1 MTCTATSRRSRRS
14 STTPRGADRFVLGG
28 DYALFGG
35 WPKETVERLRAL
47 PDALWIRGNGERW
60 TANPQ
65 RRAGQP
71 DRPAGDRGRPRRRS
85 ARSSWPTSPRCRPA
99 PPAAT
104 R

>member
-1 MTCTATSRRSRRS
+1 MTCTATSRRSRPC
-14 STTPRGADRFVLGG
+14 STTRAAPTRFVLGG

-35 WPKETVERLRAL
+35 WPKETVERLHAL

-60 TANPQ
+60 TAHPDDAPDNPIVPPA
-65 RRAGQP
+65 RS
-71 DRPAGDRGRPRRRS
+71 RPPAPRS
-85 ARSSWPTSPRCRPA
+85 ASSSSPTSPRCRPA